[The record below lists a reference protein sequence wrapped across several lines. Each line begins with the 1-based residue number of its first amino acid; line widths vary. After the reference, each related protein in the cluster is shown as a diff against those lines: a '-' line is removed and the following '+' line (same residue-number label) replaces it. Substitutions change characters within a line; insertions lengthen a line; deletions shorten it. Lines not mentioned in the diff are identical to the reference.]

1 MKTITKAGT
10 FILAGVLL
18 LTAGCG
24 NNEVETQQSPL
35 VKTITVGEKDSEND
49 TTFSGTVHGYYES
62 PLAFQVSGQITN
74 RYVQAGDRVRAGQP
88 VVPCRLPGRDGFAV
102 DAARSSVISAQASYK
117 LASSTLSRYKALHRE
132 NAISDLRHGPDTEPV

>member
-1 MKTITKAGT
+1 MKTITKAGA

-49 TTFSGTVHGYYES
+49 TTFSGTVQIQGNSDIRLFGRSGYGC
-62 PLAFQVSGQITN
+62 LAASAHLLFHWPALLKITIQI
-74 RYVQAGDRVRAGQP
+74 
-88 VVPCRLPGRDGFAV
+88 L
-102 DAARSSVISAQASYK
+102 
-117 LASSTLSRYKALHRE
+117 L
-132 NAISDLRHGPDTEPV
+132 

>member
-1 MKTITKAGT
+1 MKTITKAGA

-62 PLAFQVSGQITN
+62 PLAFQVGGQITN
-74 RYVQAGDRVRAGQP
+74 RYVQGQSGTA
-88 VVPCRLPGRDGFAV
+88 VVPRRLPGRNGSGGCSKKF
-102 DAARSSVISAQASYK
+102 
-117 LASSTLSRYKALHRE
+117 
-132 NAISDLRHGPDTEPV
+132 SDFCTGIL